1 MKIKMKMAALG
12 AIPAAVMAWQ
22 GYMGTL
28 GITEAALKAEAEKS
42 LRFYS
47 ENVTMPWF
55 GPKTREA
62 AKGLSEQNRAVAVRE
77 VLGVVKAMVMSPAF
91 MEAHAAHI
99 KQSHKAADHG
109 IKLLSPEEKH
119 KQMMAGGEAAID
131 EATRQ
136 AAVQMAQMLMQI
148 PAAQLA
154 PMFESDLG
162 DWERQAKSGRGQSAA
177 KAQKIYARAKALQ
190 PLITS
195 DPKAFQKGYALL
207 KSVEMGGPDD
217 AGSIEASGNRMVQE
231 QEQEAWN
238 KYNLKAVLRMKLN
251 AVVKESA
258 TVDFAA
264 QTVQQGNRVKFV
276 NPAYERKGY
285 LWKAM
290 YRAGKA
296 PTGAMAEFARAW
308 LKEL

>member
-1 MKIKMKMAALG
+1 MRLNLKLAA
-12 AIPAAVMAWQ
+12 AFVPAAVMAWQ
-22 GYMGTL
+22 GYMTGL
-28 GITEAALKAEAEKS
+28 GITQAALKAEAEKS

-55 GPKTREA
+55 GPQTRAA
-62 AKGLSEQNRAVAVRE
+62 AKALSEQNRAAAVRE
-77 VLGVVKAMVMSPAF
+77 ILGAVKGIVMSPAF

-99 KQSHKAADHG
+99 KQSNKAVDHG
-109 IKLLSPEEKH
+109 IKVLSPEERH

-131 EATRQ
+131 DATKQ
-136 AAVQMAQMLMQI
+136 AAAQMAQMLMQI

-162 DWERQAKSGRGQSAA
+162 DWERQTKSRNAETAA
-177 KAQKIYARAKALQ
+177 KGKKLYARAKALQ

-207 KSVEMGGPDD
+207 KSLEMGGPDD
-217 AGSIEASGNRMVQE
+217 AGSIEASGNRMQQE
-231 QEQEAWN
+231 QEQANWN

-251 AVVKESA
+251 AVVKEAS

-264 QTVQQGNRVKFV
+264 QTVQQGNRLKFV
-276 NPAYERKGY
+276 NPAYEQKSS
-285 LWKAM
+285 LWKSM